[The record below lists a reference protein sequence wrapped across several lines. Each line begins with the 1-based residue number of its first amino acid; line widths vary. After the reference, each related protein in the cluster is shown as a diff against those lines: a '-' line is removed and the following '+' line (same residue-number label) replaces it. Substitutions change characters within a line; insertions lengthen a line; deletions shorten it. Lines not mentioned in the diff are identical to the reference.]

1 MSQANRLSPEDQQR
15 VDRYLSS
22 GVNQTER
29 KPFRIWRLFAFIWLL
44 LGLMGVVSYWLAL
57 QHGVI

>member
-1 MSQANRLSPEDQQR
+1 MSPEDQQR

-29 KPFRIWRLFAFIWLL
+29 KPFRIWRLFAFIWAL
-44 LGLMGVVSYWLAL
+44 LGVMGGVSYWLAL
-57 QHGVI
+57 RHGVI

>member
-1 MSQANRLSPEDQQR
+1 MNRLSPEDQQR

-29 KPFRIWRLFAFIWLL
+29 KPFRIWRLFAFIWAL
-44 LGLMGVVSYWLAL
+44 LGVMGGVSYWLAL
-57 QHGVI
+57 RHGVI